1 MEKLTQPHSHENPFR
16 ALSAWPFVV
25 GLPAVL
31 IAVWTVTA
39 RALMREPRPGL
50 VVAVV
55 LGAVV
60 ISLVCLVCAFGFFIV
75 TPNHSRVLVLF
86 GLYRGTVRKAG
97 FYWTNPFT
105 SKRMV
110 SLRAHNVASEKIK
123 VNDLLGNPIEIGAV
137 IVWRVKDTAQAS
149 FDVEDFAQYVD
160 VQVETAIREI
170 AKGHPYD
177 DGQTEENPI
186 SLRGDTSAV
195 VEELKAEL
203 QARLERAGIEVL
215 EARISHLAYAPEIAS
230 AMLQRQQAT
239 AIIAARQKIVEG
251 AVSIVEQALADLGKK
266 QVIVLDDERKATL
279 VGNLL
284 VVLCGQSS
292 VQPVLNAGSL
302 YN

>member
-1 MEKLTQPHSHENPFR
+1 MEQTHSTETTFR
-16 ALSAWPFVV
+16 AQSAWPHIF
-25 GLPAVL
+25 GLPLIA
-31 IAVWTVTA
+31 IAVWVGAALQAQQRPWLFAVAGVTTA
-39 RALMREPRPGL
+39 VL
-50 VVAVV
+50 VV
-55 LGAVV
+55 
-60 ISLVCLVCAFGFFIV
+60 CLCGFFIV

-86 GLYRGTVRKAG
+86 GVYRGTVRRAG

-105 SKRMV
+105 SKHSV

-137 IVWRVKDTAQAS
+137 IVWRVHDTAQS
-149 FDVEDFAQYVD
+149 TFDVEDHEKYVD

-170 AKGHPYD
+170 AKAHPYD

-195 VEELKAEL
+195 VAELTHEL
-203 QARLERAGIEVL
+203 QARLARAGIEVL

-266 QVIVLDDERKATL
+266 RVIELDDERKATL

-284 VVLCGQSS
+284 VVLCGQSA
-292 VQPVLNAGSL
+292 VQPIINTGSL
-302 YN
+302 YT

>member
-1 MEKLTQPHSHENPFR
+1 
-16 ALSAWPFVV
+16 
-25 GLPAVL
+25 
-31 IAVWTVTA
+31 
-39 RALMREPRPGL
+39 
-50 VVAVV
+50 
-55 LGAVV
+55 LG
-60 ISLVCLVCAFGFFIV
+60 GFFVV

-86 GLYRGTVRKAG
+86 GRYRGTVREPG

-105 SKRMV
+105 SKKV
-110 SLRAHNVASEKIK
+110 LSLRAHNVASEKIK
-123 VNDLLGNPIEIGAV
+123 VNDLIGNPIEIGAV
-137 IVWRVKDTAQAS
+137 IVWRVRDTAQAT
-149 FDVEDFAQYVD
+149 FDVEDHEKYVD

-170 AKGHPYD
+170 AKAHPYD
-177 DGQTEENPI
+177 DGQVEDNPI

-203 QARLERAGIEVL
+203 QARLQRAGVEVL

-251 AVSIVEQALADLGKK
+251 AVSIVEHALADLGKK
-266 QVIVLDDERKATL
+266 RVVELDDERKATL

-284 VVLCGQSS
+284 VVLCGQASP
-292 VQPVLNAGSL
+292 QPVLNTGSL

>member
-1 MEKLTQPHSHENPFR
+1 MEKTHSSEILIT
-16 ALSAWPFVV
+16 AQSAWPYVF
-25 GLPAVL
+25 GLPALPIAAWVWVGMQPQLRPWHILAAAILSVACL
-31 IAVWTVTA
+31 IC
-39 RALMREPRPGL
+39 
-50 VVAVV
+50 
-55 LGAVV
+55 LG
-60 ISLVCLVCAFGFFIV
+60 GFFVV

-86 GLYRGTVRKAG
+86 GRYRGTVREPG

-105 SKRMV
+105 SKRV
-110 SLRAHNVASEKIK
+110 LSLRAHNVASEKIK
-123 VNDLLGNPIEIGAV
+123 VNDLIGNPIEIGAV
-137 IVWRVKDTAQAS
+137 IVWRVRDTAQAI
-149 FDVEDFAQYVD
+149 FDVEDHEKYVD

-177 DGQTEENPI
+177 DGQTEEDLI

-195 VEELKAEL
+195 VEELKNEL
-203 QARLERAGIEVL
+203 QARLQRAGVEVL

-266 QVIVLDDERKATL
+266 RVVELDDERKATL

-284 VVLCGQSS
+284 VVLCGGAAP
-292 VQPVLNAGSL
+292 QPVINTGSL

>member
-1 MEKLTQPHSHENPFR
+1 MEKKLHYQETLFRPF
-16 ALSAWPFVV
+16 SAWPFVV
-25 GLPAVL
+25 GLPLAL
-31 IAVWTVTA
+31 IAAWTVA
-39 RALMREPRPGL
+39 IRLAVAQHEPEPWVIMLIIGACL
-50 VVAVV
+50 
-55 LGAVV
+55 LTAVV
-60 ISLVCLVCAFGFFIV
+60 IVCAFGFFIV

-86 GLYRGTVRKAG
+86 GSYRGTVRQEG

-105 SKRMV
+105 SRRSI
-110 SLRAHNVASEKIK
+110 SLRAHNLASEKIK

-137 IVWRVKDTAQAS
+137 IVWRVHDTAQAM
-149 FDVEDFAQYVD
+149 FDVEDHEKYVD

-177 DGQTEENPI
+177 DGQTEETSI

-195 VEELKAEL
+195 VGELKNEL
-203 QARLERAGIEVL
+203 QERLQRAGIEVL

-266 QVIVLDDERKATL
+266 NVIVLDDERKATL

-284 VVLCGQSS
+284 VVLCGQSAA
-292 VQPVLNAGSL
+292 QPVLNTGSL
-302 YN
+302 YT

>member
-1 MEKLTQPHSHENPFR
+1 MEKLNQSRETTAHAR
-16 ALSAWPFVV
+16 SAWHLIV
-25 GLPAVL
+25 GLP
-31 IAVWTVTA
+31 IAVIAGWAAVGGLA
-39 RALMREPRPGL
+39 RGKEHPDPWL
-50 VVAVV
+50 VVLMILMVLVTLFAVV
-55 LGAVV
+55 SV
-60 ISLVCLVCAFGFFIV
+60 FGFFIV
-75 TPNHSRVLVLF
+75 APNRSRVLVLF
-86 GLYRGTVRKAG
+86 GRYRGTVRKEG

-105 SKRMV
+105 SKRSV

-137 IVWRVKDTAQAS
+137 IVWRVHDTAQAT
-149 FDVEDFAQYVD
+149 FDVEDFERYVD

-195 VEELKAEL
+195 VEELKTEL
-203 QARLERAGIEVL
+203 QARLNRAGIEVL

-251 AVSIVEQALADLGKK
+251 AVSIVEQALSDLGKK
-266 QVIVLDDERKATL
+266 HVVELDDERKATL

-284 VVLCGQSS
+284 VVLCGQSAA
-292 VQPVLNAGSL
+292 QPVLNTGSL
-302 YN
+302 YT

>member
-1 MEKLTQPHSHENPFR
+1 MEMQSHYQETHFRPFG
-16 ALSAWPFVV
+16 AWPFVV
-25 GLPAVL
+25 GLPLVL
-31 IAVWTVTA
+31 VAAWTVFI
-39 RALMREPRPGL
+39 RR
-50 VVAVV
+50 VVATQGQFPPWLFV
-55 LGAVV
+55 LACVLTAVV
-60 ISLVCLVCAFGFFIV
+60 FVCAFGFFIV

-86 GLYRGTVRKAG
+86 GRYRGTVRAEG

-105 SKRMV
+105 SKRSV

-123 VNDLLGNPIEIGAV
+123 VNDLIGNPIEIGAV
-137 IVWRVKDTAQAS
+137 IVWRVRDTAQAT
-149 FDVEDFAQYVD
+149 FDVEDHEKYVD

-170 AKGHPYD
+170 AKKHPYD
-177 DGQTEENPI
+177 EGQAEDPI

-195 VEELKAEL
+195 VEELKHEL
-203 QARLERAGIEVL
+203 QERLQRAGIEVL

-266 QVIVLDDERKATL
+266 QVVELDDERKATL

-284 VVLCGQSS
+284 VVLCGQSAA
-292 VQPVLNAGSL
+292 QPVLNTGSL
-302 YN
+302 YT

>member
-1 MEKLTQPHSHENPFR
+1 MERRTSSRENPIR
-16 ALSAWPFVV
+16 ALSAWPFVA
-25 GLPAVL
+25 GLPAAV
-31 IAVWTVTA
+31 IAAWTLAIRRSAHGPDPWWLGGAALVTA
-39 RALMREPRPGL
+39 
-50 VVAVV
+50 VAF
-55 LGAVV
+55 
-60 ISLVCLVCAFGFFIV
+60 VCLFGLFIV
-75 TPNHSRVLVLF
+75 TPNHARVLVLF
-86 GLYRGTVRKAG
+86 GRYRGTVAREG

-105 SKRMV
+105 SKRSI

-137 IVWRVKDTAQAS
+137 IVWRVHDTAQAT
-149 FDVEDFAQYVD
+149 FDVEDFEKYVD

-170 AKGHPYD
+170 AKAHPYD

-195 VEELKAEL
+195 VEELKTEL
-203 QARLERAGIEVL
+203 QARLNRAGVEVL

-266 QVIVLDDERKATL
+266 RVIELDDERKATL

-292 VQPVLNAGSL
+292 PQPVVNAGSL